1 MIDLVCCSSVE
12 GSRASARN
20 SRIVVSA
27 VHSKP
32 LRQRIGVG
40 YEVVSVSKQSCEEA
54 AALDDLLD
62 RLETQYAEA
71 DEDETVD
78 DVISNL
84 TQIASFPV
92 SLTFSNPYVPVA

>member
-40 YEVVSVSKQSCEEA
+40 YEVVSVSKQSCV
-54 AALDDLLD
+54 AL
-62 RLETQYAEA
+62 RLAFCNTMDMIVVNEQ
-71 DEDETVD
+71 TVD